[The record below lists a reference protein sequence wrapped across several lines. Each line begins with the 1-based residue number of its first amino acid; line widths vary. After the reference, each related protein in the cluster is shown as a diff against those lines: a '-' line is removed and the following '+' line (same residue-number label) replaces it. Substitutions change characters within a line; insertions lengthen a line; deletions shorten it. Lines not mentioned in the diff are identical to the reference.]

1 MAETTP
7 TRMSF
12 ELEQRLPGGLRLPT
26 RMTALA
32 TRSGV
37 VLVSPIPIDDRI
49 AASIAELGDVS
60 AILAPNLLHHLYLAR
75 AKERYPA
82 ARVLAYRALAAK
94 IPGVTI
100 DHALDDGLPDD
111 LREDLRGVP
120 VDGAP
125 SVSEMVLLHV
135 PSRAL
140 VVTDLFFHVRQPKG
154 LVTHL
159 VLFLVGCHGRFAQ
172 SRAWR
177 FFVKD
182 RAKARASA
190 EAIAALPFDEVV
202 VAHGDP
208 VRSGAKEAVVRALSW
223 MLGARGSTA

>member
-1 MAETTP
+1 MVETRP

-12 ELEQRLPGGLRLPT
+12 ELAQRLPGGLRLPT

-60 AILAPNLLHHLYLAR
+60 ALLAPNLLHHLYLAA
-75 AKERYPA
+75 AKQRYPS
-82 ARVLAYRALAAK
+82 ARVLAYRALETK
-94 IPGVTI
+94 LPGLTI
-100 DHALDDGLPDD
+100 DHALDDGLPED
-111 LREDLRGVP
+111 LREDLRGVL

-125 SVSEMVLLHV
+125 SVSEMVLCHV
-135 PSRAL
+135 PSRTL
-140 VVTDLFFHVRQPKG
+140 VVTDLFFHVVRPVG
-154 LVTHL
+154 FVTHL

-182 RAKARASA
+182 REKARASA
-190 EAIAALPFDEVV
+190 RAIAELPFDEVV
-202 VAHGDP
+202 VAHGEP
-208 VRSGAKEAVVRALSW
+208 VQEGAKEAVVRALSW
-223 MLGARGSTA
+223 MLRRP

>member
-49 AASIAELGDVS
+49 AASLAELGDVS

>member
-1 MAETTP
+1 MVETRP

-37 VLVSPIPIDDRI
+37 VLVSPVPIDDRI

-60 AILAPNLLHHLYLAR
+60 AILAPNLLHHLYLAA
-75 AKERYPA
+75 AKARYPS
-82 ARVLAYRALAAK
+82 ARVLAYRALGAK
-94 IPGVTI
+94 VSGLTI
-100 DHALDDGLPDD
+100 DHALDDGLPED
-111 LREDLRGVP
+111 LREDLRGVL

-125 SVSEMVLLHV
+125 SVSEMVLCHV
-135 PSRAL
+135 PSRTL
-140 VVTDLFFHVRQPKG
+140 VVTDLFFHVVRPVG
-154 LVTHL
+154 IVTHI

-182 RAKARASA
+182 REKARASA
-190 EAIAALPFDEVV
+190 EAIAELPFDEVV
-202 VAHGDP
+202 VAHGEP
-208 VRSGAKEAVVRALSW
+208 VREGAKEAVVRALSR
-223 MLGARGSTA
+223 MLGRP

>member
-1 MAETTP
+1 MVENRP

-26 RMTALA
+26 RMTALT
-32 TRSGV
+32 TRTGV

-60 AILAPNLLHHLYLAR
+60 AILAPNLLHHLYLAA
-75 AKERYPA
+75 AKARYPS

-94 IPGVTI
+94 VPGLTI
-100 DHALDDGLPDD
+100 DHALDDGLPQD
-111 LREDLRGVP
+111 LRDDLRGVL

-125 SVSEMVLLHV
+125 SVSEMVLCHV
-135 PSRAL
+135 PSRTL
-140 VVTDLFFHVRQPKG
+140 VVTDLFFHVVRPVG
-154 LVTHL
+154 IVTHI

-182 RAKARASA
+182 REKARASA
-190 EAIAALPFDEVV
+190 EAIAELPFDEVV
-202 VAHGDP
+202 VAHGEP
-208 VRSGAKEAVVRALSW
+208 VVQGGKEAVVRALAW
-223 MLGARGSTA
+223 MLGRP